1 MTPVAPNAHHRRRV
15 RVLIAG
21 GGVAGLET
29 LLALRVLAG
38 RRVAVTL
45 LAPEAQFVVR
55 ATTVGEPFD
64 RAQGRRLDLAEVAA
78 EHEADLVAGSL
89 RSVDVAAHVAVTDA
103 GARLPFD
110 MLVVAA
116 GAVPTAPLDGAVTF
130 RGPADAGDM
139 RAVLDDLVARR
150 IRSVAFAVPRSVS
163 WSLPLYELALM
174 TSADLIGREVRDA
187 ELTVVTPE
195 REPLGVFG
203 PAGAHAMRA
212 VFAQRAIGLRTGAA
226 PQRVERAGLAL
237 ADGSVV
243 SADRVVTVPVLAG
256 PGISGL
262 PADAHGFVPVD
273 HHGRVR
279 DLEDVYAA
287 GDVTA
292 FAVKQGGLAAQ
303 QADAVAEA
311 IAARAGAPVD
321 PAPFRPVIR
330 GLLLT
335 GAEPIYLRAELR
347 ADGTAGV
354 AAASAVL
361 PPASASSDRPLW
373 WPPAK
378 VAGRYLAPY
387 LATARPS
394 RLEATALTDRPA
406 PRGPAHPSER
416 REALQLAL
424 SLADADAAW
433 GDHAS
438 ALRALEAAESLEG
451 VLPPEYERKREAW
464 RAALAE

>member
-1 MTPVAPNAHHRRRV
+1 METQSQTEVPQIPGRRRGFFV
-15 RVLIAG
+15 AYFRQG
-21 GGVAGLET
+21 GFD
-29 LLALRVLAG
+29 LRS
-38 RRVAVTL
+38 
-45 LAPEAQFVVR
+45 Q
-55 ATTVGEPFD
+55 
-64 RAQGRRLDLAEVAA
+64 QRRLTYWPHPFHSSAPPCAL
-78 EHEADLVAGSL
+78 HFRICQPGSF
-89 RSVDVAAHVAVTDA
+89 
-103 GARLPFD
+103 P
-110 MLVVAA
+110 
-116 GAVPTAPLDGAVTF
+116 
-130 RGPADAGDM
+130 
-139 RAVLDDLVARR
+139 
-150 IRSVAFAVPRSVS
+150 
-163 WSLPLYELALM
+163 
-174 TSADLIGREVRDA
+174 
-187 ELTVVTPE
+187 
-195 REPLGVFG
+195 
-203 PAGAHAMRA
+203 
-212 VFAQRAIGLRTGAA
+212 
-226 PQRVERAGLAL
+226 
-237 ADGSVV
+237 
-243 SADRVVTVPVLAG
+243 
-256 PGISGL
+256 
-262 PADAHGFVPVD
+262 
-273 HHGRVR
+273 GRVR

-303 QADAVAEA
+303 QAEAVAEA

-354 AAASAVL
+354 AAASGL
-361 PPASASSDRPLW
+361 LQPASASSDRPLW

-406 PRGPAHPSER
+406 PAGPAHPSER